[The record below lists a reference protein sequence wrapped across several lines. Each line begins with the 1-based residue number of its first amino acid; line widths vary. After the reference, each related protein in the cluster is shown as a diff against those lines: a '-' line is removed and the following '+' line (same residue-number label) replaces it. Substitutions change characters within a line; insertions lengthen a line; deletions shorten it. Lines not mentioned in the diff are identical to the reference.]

1 MQTHTIVDSRIQAQA
16 PQTWK
21 RPTAQAQVNDYIH
34 EPFQP
39 IMLVVDKDTL
49 PNDKIW
55 LLVKPATACY
65 TQEWII
71 EPEPVAPPSEPKCAQ
86 PENTPV
92 SPVSSL
98 DSPSCALQPAWLAL
112 QEYDRGVWWGK
123 HDASAQRKA
132 LYTEAS
138 CPHSTGY
145 LDAYNSFTIANQKS
159 QPPETKKP
167 IQWKVVYAPDWDWKW
182 YKAMVGDKCIGKY
195 CSCEEAQAAAQKY
208 IAAEQARREHRELVM
223 AAYAG

>member
-1 MQTHTIVDSRIQAQA
+1 MVTQQKLTRQVLAPKTWDKPTTHAQIGDVINSPFMAVMQVADRELLEDG
-16 PQTWK
+16 
-21 RPTAQAQVNDYIH
+21 RVR
-34 EPFQP
+34 
-39 IMLVVDKDTL
+39 
-49 PNDKIW
+49 
-55 LLVKPATACY
+55 LLVKPLTGTFAE
-65 TQEWII
+65 EWII
-71 EPEPVAPPSEPKCAQ
+71 EPEPVTRPSEPKCAQ

-92 SPVSSL
+92 EPVSSL

-123 HDASAQRKA
+123 HDASAQSQPM
-132 LYTEAS
+132 YTEAS